1 MRSVGS
7 TVSAA
12 EEREKLLDAL
22 NAKPQ
27 PVSSVRLMRMHGR
40 GPDISLS
47 DLQKDKKWQSVS
59 RKISVLERSPELGL
73 GDDEIKS

>member
-1 MRSVGS
+1 
-7 TVSAA
+7 
-12 EEREKLLDAL
+12 
-22 NAKPQ
+22 
-27 PVSSVRLMRMHGR
+27 MHGR
-40 GPDISLS
+40 GPDLSLS